1 MLPAVNAET
10 LFPSDPARPSD
21 AERWRDDPVG
31 LSLPKLSPRSRQ
43 LYTTYWLAWRRF
55 LAGRDVPL
63 EAATPIEAVA
73 FLAGERL
80 NPTTQA
86 RYRRVL
92 GQVHAGGVLCG
103 ALPPGNP
110 FEDLGNEVPR
120 REQPRSVAL
129 TPPERAQLLLRLE
142 HWHPLEVQAQRDR
155 LLIALLL
162 AEGFTLSETAN
173 ARVEHLAQ
181 DEAGVWSLEIG
192 GPRRSQWRTL
202 QLGEITAD
210 ALAAWLPRLPK
221 PETPLIPA
229 LPQMRVPL
237 SRQPAFRAVQAF
249 LNQALQD
256 GVLRRLPGDTGPAAL
271 RNSAIVAWLS
281 EGVPHAEVLRRA
293 GLQRLDALD
302 RLAPM
307 LDDRTRDALFAS
319 HRAQD
324 AAGVPHVPAE
334 PAVGPS

>member
-1 MLPAVNAET
+1 MKEHTLPT
-10 LFPSDPARPSD
+10 PPD
-21 AERWRDDPVG
+21 AADADAQRWHADPVG
-31 LSLPKLSPRSRQ
+31 ASLPRLSPKSRQ
-43 LYTTYWLAWRRF
+43 LYTHYWLAWRRF
-55 LAGRDVPL
+55 LAGREVPV

-92 GQVHAGGVLCG
+92 GRVHAGGVVCG

-110 FEDLGNEVPR
+110 FDDLGNEVPR
-120 REQPRSVAL
+120 REQPRSVAF
-129 TPPERAQLLLRLE
+129 TPPERAQLLRRLE
-142 HWHPLEVQAQRDR
+142 GWHPLEVQPQRDR
-155 LLIALLL
+155 LLICLLL
-162 AEGFTLSETAN
+162 ADGFTLSETAA
-173 ARVEHLAQ
+173 ARVEHLGR
-181 DEAGVWSLEIG
+181 DEDGVWSLEIG
-192 GPRRSQWRTL
+192 GPRRSQWRTM
-202 QLGEITAD
+202 QLSALTAD

-229 LPQMRVPL
+229 LPGMRVPL
-237 SRQPAFRAVQAF
+237 SRQPSFRAVQAF
-249 LNQALQD
+249 LQQALQD

-281 EGVPHAEVLRRA
+281 EGVPHAEILRRA

-307 LDDRTRDALFAS
+307 LDDRTRDALFAT
-319 HRAQD
+319 HRAED
-324 AAGVPHVPAE
+324 AAGVPHPPVE
-334 PAVGPS
+334 PAAGP

>member
-1 MLPAVNAET
+1 MNADT
-10 LFPSDPARPSD
+10 SSDPLRPTD
-21 AERWRDDPVG
+21 AERWQADPVG
-31 LSLPKLSPRSRQ
+31 TSLPKLSPRSRQ

-55 LAGRDVPL
+55 LAGREVAV
-63 EAATPIEAVA
+63 ERASPIEAVA

-92 GQVHAGGVLCG
+92 GQVHAGGVICG

-110 FEDLGNEVPR
+110 FEELGNEVPR
-120 REQPRSVAL
+120 REQPRSVAF
-129 TPPERAQLLLRLE
+129 TPPERRLLLQRLAS
-142 HWHPLEVQAQRDR
+142 WHPLDVQPQRDR
-155 LLIALLL
+155 LLISLLL
-162 AEGFTLSETAN
+162 DEGFTLSETAA
-173 ARVEHLAQ
+173 ARVEHLSRGE
-181 DEAGVWSLEIG
+181 DGVWSLEIG

-202 QLGEITAD
+202 QLGETTAD

-237 SRQPAFRAVQAF
+237 SRQPSFRAVQAF
-249 LNQALQD
+249 LNHALQD

-307 LDDRTRDALFAS
+307 LDDRTRDALFTS
-319 HRAQD
+319 HRAQE
-324 AAGVPHVPAE
+324 AAGVPHAPVVPAGGG
-334 PAVGPS
+334 A